1 MNDSQHPV
9 ETPEPRPDAA
19 AFAARRRRLLK
30 IAGGAAPASL
40 LLVGRPVHATSN
52 CASTSAWGSAQ
63 MSVAQSVGVGQG
75 VSVKGHSLNEWI
87 NKDTPWNLLY
97 SAVSASGNVAS
108 WKTSVTIGKCVPKA
122 PAGLAPENLLIEAI
136 KKSGK
141 CKSAS
146 DFSRLLLV
154 ALLNH
159 RLYPERESC
168 VSTADLVEMASG
180 TFYFSPTVTWRQS
193 EILSYVESNN
203 LAVRG

>member
-9 ETPEPRPDAA
+9 ESPEPRLDAA

-30 IAGGAAPASL
+30 IAGGAAPAAL
-40 LLVGRPVHATSN
+40 MLVGRPVHATYN

-63 MSVAQSVGVGQG
+63 MSVAQSVRLGQG
-75 VSVKGHSLNEWI
+75 TPVKGHTLDEWFS
-87 NKDTPWNLLY
+87 KDQPWNALY
-97 SAVSASGNVAS
+97 SAVGAKTNFSS
-108 WKTSVTIGKCVPKA
+108 WKTSVKIGTCVPKA
-122 PAGLAPENLLIEAI
+122 PVGLSTQNAVFEAI
-136 KKSGK
+136 RKTGK
-141 CKSAS
+141 CSTAS